1 MSIRTEKVASVI
13 KKALAK
19 PIVDLAYEAN
29 AGLATLTSVKVT
41 NDLQIAKL
49 YISVFGGKITPL
61 EFIAFLEKR
70 VGELRSH
77 IASKVRLRFV
87 PEVRIFL
94 DDTLDQI
101 DRIQELL
108 DSVDKK
114 DDNNNDETDS
124 EDNNTLT

>member
-19 PIVDLAYEAN
+19 PIADMAFKAN

-49 YISVFGGKITPL
+49 YISVYGGKITPL
-61 EFIAFLEKR
+61 EFIDFLELR
-70 VGELRSH
+70 SGELRSV
-77 IASKVRLRFV
+77 IASNVRLRYV
-87 PEVRIFL
+87 PEIRIFL

-101 DRIQELL
+101 DRIQKLL

-114 DDNNNDETDS
+114 DNESDT
-124 EDNNTLT
+124 EDNNSIT

>member
-19 PIVDLAYEAN
+19 PLTDLAYEAN

-49 YISVFGGKITPL
+49 YISVYGGKITPL
-61 EFIAFLEKR
+61 EFLAFVEKR
-70 VGELRSH
+70 KGELRSH
-77 IASKVRLRFV
+77 VASNVRLRFV
-87 PEVRIFL
+87 PELRFYL

-101 DRIQELL
+101 DRIQDLL
-108 DSVDKK
+108 DSIDKK
-114 DDNNNDETDS
+114 DTEEDS
-124 EDNNTLT
+124 EDNNTNT

>member
-19 PIVDLAYEAN
+19 PIADLAYEAN
-29 AGLATLTSVKVT
+29 AGLATLTSVKIT

-49 YISVFGGKITPL
+49 YISVFGGNITPL
-61 EFIAFLEKR
+61 EFIDFLEKKS
-70 VGELRSH
+70 GELRSQ

-87 PEVRIFL
+87 PEIKLFL

-101 DRIQELL
+101 DRIQTLL

-114 DDNNNDETDS
+114 DNNNDSD
-124 EDNNTLT
+124 DNNTIT

>member
-19 PIVDLAYEAN
+19 PITDLAYEAN

-49 YISVFGGKITPL
+49 YISVFGGKMTPL
-61 EFIAFLEKR
+61 QFIDFLEYR
-70 VGELRSH
+70 SGELRSV
-77 IASKVRLRFV
+77 IASNVRLRFV
-87 PEVRIFL
+87 PEIRLFL

-101 DRIQELL
+101 DRIQKLL
-108 DSVDKK
+108 DSVEIK
-114 DDNNNDETDS
+114 DQETGTDE
-124 EDNNTLT
+124 NNTPI

>member
-19 PIVDLAYEAN
+19 AITDMAYEAN

-49 YISVFGGKITPL
+49 YISVYGGKITPL
-61 EFIAFLEKR
+61 EFIEFLELR
-70 VGELRSH
+70 SGELRSV
-77 IASKVRLRFV
+77 IASNVRLRFV
-87 PEVRIFL
+87 PEIRIFL

-101 DRIQELL
+101 DRIQKLL

-114 DDNNNDETDS
+114 DDETS
-124 EDNNTLT
+124 TEDNNSLT

>member
-19 PIVDLAYEAN
+19 PIADMAFEAN

-49 YISVFGGKITPL
+49 YISVYGGKITPL
-61 EFIAFLEKR
+61 EFIDFLELR
-70 VGELRSH
+70 SGELRSV
-77 IASKVRLRFV
+77 IASNVRLRYV
-87 PEVRIFL
+87 PEIRIFL

-101 DRIQELL
+101 DRIQKLL

-114 DDNNNDETDS
+114 DNESDT
-124 EDNNTLT
+124 EDNNSIT